1 MKLENIKLNTLK
13 PLEHNVRKHSDKQ
26 IDELIRSVE
35 QFGQTRA
42 IVIDENNNIL
52 IGNGLYMALQKMGR
66 EECQCFRK
74 TGLTEIQKKKL
85 VLTDNKVYSLG
96 SDDYEEINNFIND
109 ITITGDFDIAGFDE
123 YILQS
128 MTMTEKENEEM
139 MKDYGKI
146 TDIKFTQPEPM
157 PTPAPVI
164 NTPQPIV
171 ERPSNESVTIVTE
184 TEVPLQKTERKYVV
198 CPSCGE
204 VIYID

>member
-1 MKLENIKLNTLK
+1 MKLENIKLSNLK
-13 PLEHNVRKHSDKQ
+13 PLEHNVRKHNDKQ
-26 IDELIRSVE
+26 IDELVRSVE

-42 IVIDENNNIL
+42 IVIDEDNNIL
-52 IGNGLYMALQKMGR
+52 IGNGLYMALQKMGA

-74 TGLTEIQKKKL
+74 TGLTDIQKKKL

-96 SDDYEEINNFIND
+96 SDDYEAIND
-109 ITITGDFDIAGFDE
+109 YINEITITGDFDIAGFDE

-128 MTMTEKENEEM
+128 MTMTDKENEEM
-139 MKDYGKI
+139 MKDYGRITDVKI
-146 TDIKFTQPEPM
+146 TQEP
-157 PTPAPVI
+157 TTAPVV
-164 NTPQPIV
+164 NTPQPQV
-171 ERPSNESVTIVTE
+171 ANDNTQKETVTIVTE